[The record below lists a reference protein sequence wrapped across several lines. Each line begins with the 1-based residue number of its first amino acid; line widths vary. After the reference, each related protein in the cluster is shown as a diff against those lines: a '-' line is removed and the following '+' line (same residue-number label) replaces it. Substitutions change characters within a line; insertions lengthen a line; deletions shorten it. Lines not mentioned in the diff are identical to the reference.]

1 MKDIIFTVLTSQGC
15 GHCHNMRGNGD
26 LGNGKQFTQYDFL
39 KTHLDPLQ
47 NGNTCTILNIHYAS
61 MSGKRE
67 EIVNISKVYLRKD
80 IIYQEKYYNNKEV
93 TVRILS
99 LDKNNTVTKIGEKA
113 ATVKEDWLT
122 FVAKKVPRSLENYTF
137 FFPCF
142 IVFEKKNWKEGKNIL
157 GLTNAGYTMR
167 DKNGNYMLEKDG
179 RTLGERNVLPQKLI
193 TEAISGVSEF
203 KAHKDHFELVK
214 KEEPK
219 KEEPKKEEPK
229 KEEPKKEEPKKE
241 EPKRSCCGFV
251 VRNYDDE

>member
-1 MKDIIFTVLTSQGC
+1 
-15 GHCHNMRGNGD
+15 
-26 LGNGKQFTQYDFL
+26 
-39 KTHLDPLQ
+39 
-47 NGNTCTILNIHYAS
+47 
-61 MSGKRE
+61 MSGRRE

-99 LDKNNTVTKIGEKA
+99 LDKNNTATKIGEKP

-122 FVAKKVPRSLENYTF
+122 FVSKKVPRSLENYTF

-179 RTLGERNVLPQKLI
+179 RTLGERNILPQKLI
-193 TEAISGVSEF
+193 TEAISGVTEF
-203 KAHKDHFELVK
+203 KAHKDHFQISKERGTKERRTRRKKNQRKKNQRKKNQRKKNLKGLVAVSLLEIMMMNNFFIIKIIK
-214 KEEPK
+214 KSKTINKGKCHHK
-219 KEEPKKEEPK
+219 KNYLIFFKKF
-229 KEEPKKEEPKKE
+229 
-241 EPKRSCCGFV
+241 R
-251 VRNYDDE
+251 